1 MDNCKFPTLDFVITG
16 ISDSIFHLIHSNQT
30 AKKYSRSY
38 TFLTRKF
45 NGSKTVLDVINVIK
59 NILQRVFKTEKL
71 PLHLPEDQQKAE
83 ALLSILANSL
93 QVNIQILEF
102 QIDKIV

>member
-1 MDNCKFPTLDFVITG
+1 M
-16 ISDSIFHLIHSNQT
+16 
-30 AKKYSRSY
+30 
-38 TFLTRKF
+38 
-45 NGSKTVLDVINVIK
+45 IK